1 MGERCKKAKLAQ
13 AYILTSPLGHVYI
26 NACPDGVHCVKLYG
40 DTSYDNI
47 KWKGK
52 VDFIRSSSFLAKNQ
66 HVIEVKKWLQQYF
79 TNPIDCKGMPI
90 TFCGLEEYGEF
101 NSKVWM
107 TIFDHCPPG
116 ELLSYA
122 ELATQSGYGPGAS
135 KVVGYA
141 INKNPYMLVV
151 GDHRIVRASGEIWC
165 ENDSQRNKLRKALTL
180 YEISFTDGSLDDAL
194 NIVRERNEKS
204 KGSRKR
210 ASTATNGAAKRSRAS
225 ATGPKRVKKEQLE
238 DDDEDTEEEK
248 PKRKSTQTR
257 HRAITAKPGQ
267 KKKPAARQKV
277 VKKEETSEEE
287 SELEEEDTTEDDD

>member
-1 MGERCKKAKLAQ
+1 MGERCKKAKLSQ

-52 VDFIRSSSFLAKNQ
+52 VDFIRSSSFSAKNK
-66 HVIEVKKWLQQYF
+66 HVTEVKKWLQQYF

-90 TFCGLEEYGEF
+90 TFCGLEEYGGF

-107 TIFDHCPPG
+107 TIFDNCPPG
-116 ELLSYA
+116 ELMSYV
-122 ELATQSGYGPGAS
+122 ELAQQSGYGAGAS

-151 GDHRIVRASGEIWC
+151 GDHRVVRATGEIWC
-165 ENDSQRNKLRKALTL
+165 ENESQRNKLRKALTL
-180 YEISFTDGSLDDAL
+180 YEISFTDGNLDDAL
-194 NIVRERNEKS
+194 SKVRERNEKS

-210 ASTATNGAAKRSRAS
+210 ASTARTGGAKRSRAS
-225 ATGPKRVKKEQLE
+225 AAGTKRVKKEV
-238 DDDEDTEEEK
+238 DDDEGEEVEDEK
-248 PKRKSTQTR
+248 PL
-257 HRAITAKPGQ
+257 A
-267 KKKPAARQKV
+267 KKKPRARASTATAARKKV
-277 VKKEETSEEE
+277 PAAKQRRVKKEETSEEE
-287 SELEEEDTTEDDD
+287 SEMEEEDTTEDDD